1 VGGAGAAAQGE
12 RVDLP
17 PLHRRQQLLADGYSD
32 DEVRRQCRRGLLVP
46 IRPGA
51 YLSGALP
58 DDAAAR
64 HLIAAA
70 AAQPVLADQAVFSHV
85 TAALRYGLPV
95 WRIGLDR
102 VHVTRRRRYGGR
114 IGHRVHV
121 HVTEIGDD
129 EILEWDGMPMT
140 RPHRTVID
148 LARTVPFEEAVVVT
162 DGALRA
168 GLTTLEELTE
178 ALARARAR
186 RGTPAARRVLAFA
199 DGRSESAGESR
210 SRVAMHRYGLPAPV
224 PQWEVRDGCGRLLGR
239 TDFGW
244 PQLRTVG
251 EFDGRVKYGRLLRS
265 GQSVTDAVLA
275 EKRREDGI
283 RAEDLSVVRWT
294 WADLDPFTDTARRLR
309 ARFRSA

>member
-1 VGGAGAAAQGE
+1 
-12 RVDLP
+12 VDLP
-17 PLHRRQQLLADGYSD
+17 RLHRRQQLLAEGYSD
-32 DEVRRQCRRGLLVP
+32 DEVRLRCRRGLLVP
-46 IRPGA
+46 IRPGV
-51 YLSGALP
+51 YLNEAPP

-64 HLIAAA
+64 HLIATAA
-70 AAQPVLADQAVFSHV
+70 VQPLLADQAVLSHV

-95 WRIGLDR
+95 WRIGLGR

-114 IGHRVHV
+114 VGHRVHV
-121 HVTEIGDD
+121 HVTELGDD
-129 EILEWDGMPMT
+129 EIVMWRGTPMT
-140 RPHRTVID
+140 GPHRTVID
-148 LARTVPFEEAVVVT
+148 VARTVPFEEAVVVA

-168 GLTTLEELTE
+168 GLTTPDELAE
-178 ALARARAR
+178 ALARARGR

-210 SRVAMHRYGLPAPV
+210 SRVAMYRCGLPAPV
-224 PQWEVRDGCGRLLGR
+224 PQWEVRDGRGRLLGR

-244 PQLRTVG
+244 PRLRTVG
-251 EFDGRVKYGRLLRS
+251 EFDGRVKYGRLLRP

-275 EKRREDGI
+275 EKRREDAL

-294 WADLDPFTDTARRLR
+294 WTDLDPFTDTARRLR